1 MNFYTHSKIKEI
13 LDNKEEKIKFEIYE
27 VKEKRWPIRDYGH
40 PDIFDKI
47 KNIKSYTKP
56 KKL

>member
-27 VKEKRWPIRDYGH
+27 VKEKR
-40 PDIFDKI
+40 
-47 KNIKSYTKP
+47 
-56 KKL
+56 